1 MSAFL
6 IPLGSPMEKKAIHT
20 LGVRES
26 LPWKSPFHDLCCL
39 SLLGDWLLMSKL
51 NSIISI
57 NTLLTLSNV
66 QTPV

>member
-39 SLLGDWLLMSKL
+39 SLLGDWLL